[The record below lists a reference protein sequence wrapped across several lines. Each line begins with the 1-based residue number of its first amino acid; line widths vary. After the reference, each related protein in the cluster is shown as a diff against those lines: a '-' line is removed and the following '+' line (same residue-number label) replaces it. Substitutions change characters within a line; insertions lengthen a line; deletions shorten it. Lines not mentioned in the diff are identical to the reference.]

1 MLPVDVSVR
10 SQKFSLASLSEFS
23 ALDSRKKQQN
33 AQSEWTNRPIIA
45 LMADHVSKIVKTA
58 RATSRAARDP
68 SLSDAE
74 RMRGMRDNKRREM
87 ESMNEEAL
95 RAAHGN
101 LDQPALVPTPVEDYA
116 DAEITTQQHLKDLMA
131 ND

>member
-10 SQKFSLASLSEFS
+10 SQKFSVASLSEFES
-23 ALDSRKKQQN
+23 LDRKKKQQN
-33 AQSEWTNRPIIA
+33 AQAEWTNRPIIA

-58 RATSRAARDP
+58 RETSRTARDS

-95 RAAHGN
+95 RAAQIN
-101 LDQPALVPTPVEDYA
+101 LDQPALAPTPDNDYA
-116 DAEITTQQHLKDLMA
+116 DAEITTQQHLKDLMT
-131 ND
+131 NE